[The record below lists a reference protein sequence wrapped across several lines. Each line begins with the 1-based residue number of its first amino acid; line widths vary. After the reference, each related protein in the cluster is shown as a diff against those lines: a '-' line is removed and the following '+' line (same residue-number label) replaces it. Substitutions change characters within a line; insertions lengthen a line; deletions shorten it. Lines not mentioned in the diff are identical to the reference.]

1 MIDLT
6 DLGVLLLVAAVVA
19 IIAER
24 LRLPFTVAL
33 VAAGVAL
40 ALSPVELDVRL
51 SKTLIYT
58 YLLPPLVFEA
68 ALRLSWRKLRAD
80 LALVAALAV
89 PGLLLAAGA
98 TTVGMHFLAGWSWIA
113 AALFGVL
120 IAATDPVAVVS
131 TFDQAGVTGRLD
143 VLVKGES
150 LANDGAAA
158 VAFTLLLAMLVG
170 PPPTLGAGAWTLA
183 VLVGGGIIV
192 GLAIAALLML
202 VAGGTENRLVELTL
216 TALAAYG
223 SFALAESIGGSGVL
237 AALAAGLFIG
247 NAGRFN
253 SLTDSGRAA
262 VFGFWEFAAY
272 LTNSLIFILIGVREA
287 GQNFLPFLFPSLAAL
302 VLVLF
307 GRALTVYGICALFNG
322 SKSPVRTVHRHVLF
336 WGGLRGAL
344 ALALALALGLPA
356 SLPERNAIVTVT
368 FAMVAFSVF
377 VQTLTMNA
385 LLLRLGI
392 IKPPVGA

>member
-1 MIDLT
+1 MIDLS
-6 DLGVLLLVAAVVA
+6 DFGILLLVAAAVA
-19 IIAER
+19 IVAER
-24 LRLPFTVAL
+24 FRLPFTVGL
-33 VAAGVAL
+33 VIAGIAL
-40 ALSPVELDVRL
+40 ALSPVDIDVRL

-68 ALRLSWRKLRAD
+68 ALRLDWRKLRAD

-89 PGLLLAAGA
+89 PGLLLAAA
-98 TTVGMHFLAGWSWIA
+98 VTAVGMHYLIGWSWIA

-131 TFDQAGVTGRLD
+131 TFDEAGVTGRVD

-150 LANDGAAA
+150 LANDGTAA
-158 VAFTLLLAMLVG
+158 VAFTLLLSMLVG
-170 PPPTLGAGAWTLA
+170 TPPTVSKGALTLLL
-183 VLVGGGIIV
+183 LVGGGIAI

-216 TALAAYG
+216 TTLAAYG
-223 SFALAESIGGSGVL
+223 SFALAEAVGGSGVL

-253 SLTDSGRAA
+253 ALTESGRNA
-262 VFGFWEFAAY
+262 VFGFWEFAAF
-272 LTNSLIFILIGVREA
+272 LTNSTIFILIGVREA
-287 GQNFLPFLFPSLAAL
+287 GQNFVPFLVPALVAL
-302 VLVLF
+302 VLVLV
-307 GRALTVYGICALFNG
+307 GRWATVYGTCALFG
-322 SKSPVRTVHRHVLF
+322 AKAPVRTVHRHVLF
-336 WGGLRGAL
+336 WGGLRG

-385 LLLRLGI
+385 LLARLGI
-392 IKPPVGA
+392 IKRVVSA